1 MGGKSER
8 EFREKLNRIRDD
20 SGRRE
25 KDVKKDFAKIER
37 LRLDSLKKAE
47 EILHNAEKN
56 IDKIEKDI
64 MKSKD
69 LAPESKERLRS
80 EINSLKSEVESK
92 YSYLRTRISETM
104 VPTFAEQVSY

>member
-1 MGGKSER
+1 MGSTSER
-8 EFREKLNRIRDD
+8 EFREKLNRISED
-20 SGRRE
+20 SGKRE
-25 KDVKKDFAKIER
+25 RDVKKDFAKIEK
-37 LRLDSLKKAE
+37 LRLNSLKKAE

-56 IDKIEKDI
+56 INNIEKDI

-104 VPTFAEQVSY
+104 VPAFAEQVSY

>member
-1 MGGKSER
+1 MGGTSER

-20 SGRRE
+20 SGKRE

-47 EILHNAEKN
+47 EILNNAEKN

>member
-47 EILHNAEKN
+47 EILHNAETN